1 MNRAVG
7 GWGEGVRSSFNP
19 VWKVWWL
26 GRVRLAEANSE
37 QQDSGN
43 SKL

>member
-7 GWGEGVRSSFNP
+7 GWGEGVRSYFNP